1 VPWAEVYFIL
11 NFLLTMLPF
20 FLWRVMGM
28 LASLVSLG
36 FFFLALLRMY
46 KAFSHGR
53 FNLSWPISRPARD
66 AAKRRQGMNRGRRR
80 FSSGRLH
87 LVCGAAAFCALL
99 LSCTGAGAQA
109 LFRPFSADQIHTVGK
124 KTTTGKVYAIEKAL
138 RTEAEQNGKKSISIM
153 RFDRKVMWILMPDQ
167 KMYLEMGNF
176 GAGVAELASTMQGS
190 KVDRTAL
197 GSEQVGAYHCDKS
210 RVQVTYEGKQYTSI
224 EWAAKEL
231 NGFVVK
237 RQSEKGDWSTE
248 YQNVQLGPQNPSL
261 FEIPAGYQKL
271 NLGGM
276 RMPQ

>member
-1 VPWAEVYFIL
+1 
-11 NFLLTMLPF
+11 
-20 FLWRVMGM
+20 
-28 LASLVSLG
+28 
-36 FFFLALLRMY
+36 
-46 KAFSHGR
+46 
-53 FNLSWPISRPARD
+53 
-66 AAKRRQGMNRGRRR
+66 MNKGRRR

-99 LSCTGAGAQA
+99 LACTGASAQA

-176 GAGVAELASTMQGS
+176 GAGVAEFASTMQGS